1 MPVVVAEHRLVL
13 RPAALFEVKGKIAVD
28 TVLCRFIMILIR

>member
-1 MPVVVAEHRLVL
+1 MPVVVAEHSLVL

-28 TVLCRFIMILIR
+28 TVLYRFIMILIQ